1 LEELVEFA
9 GIENELDSVTEPRT
23 ILAPSNAAFATF
35 ESAPGNAA
43 IIADSDQVADLLRG
57 HMTAGSLTI
66 ANIYAL
72 DELRMLN
79 DDVVPINNDN
89 TIGDDNAVVQVPDVQ
104 SANGYL
110 HVIGKVLPI
119 QGA

>member
-35 ESAPGNAA
+35 EGAPGNGA
-43 IIADSDQVADLLRG
+43 IMSDRTQVADLLRG
-57 HMTAGSLTI
+57 HITPGSLTTT
-66 ANIYAL
+66 NIYSL

-79 DDVVPINNDN
+79 DDVVPIHDDR
-89 TIGDDNAVVQVPDVQ
+89 TIGDDDAVVQVPDVQ

-110 HVIGKVLPI
+110 HVIDAVLPI
-119 QGA
+119 QGP